1 MVGSRMAA
9 NNRSSK
15 RQPIS
20 VDGMI
25 YDHRGQRLAQCTV
38 RNVSIG
44 GAQLELMQEIV
55 VPQTFLLSLSH
66 DGHVRRSCQKVWQFA
81 TVLGVRFSERAA
93 LAGQDS
99 GGG

>member
-1 MVGSRMAA
+1 MAA

-15 RQPIS
+15 RRPVA

-25 YDHRGQRLAQCTV
+25 YDHRGQRLAQCTL
-38 RNVSIG
+38 RNVSVG
-44 GAQLELMQEIV
+44 GAQLELLQEIV

-66 DGHVRRSCQKVWQFA
+66 DGHVRRSCSKIWQFA
-81 TVLGVRFSERAA
+81 TVVGVKFSERPA

-99 GGG
+99 AGS